1 MLTIAQIF
9 YSLTI
14 SQPVFSRIANGLWVA
29 FVVND
34 GLLKVSPVVQV
45 YFSRASFKISE
56 FILGRHCFATNVILQ
71 LRRKG
76 KKMMEH

>member
-1 MLTIAQIF
+1 M
-9 YSLTI
+9 
-14 SQPVFSRIANGLWVA
+14 A

>member
-1 MLTIAQIF
+1 MPTIAQIF

-14 SQPVFSRIANGLWVA
+14 SQPVFSRIANGLWVT

-34 GLLKVSPVVQV
+34 GLLKVSPGVQV
-45 YFSRASFKISE
+45 YFSRASFKIPE
-56 FILGRHCFATNVILQ
+56 FILGRHCFATNAVLQ

>member
-1 MLTIAQIF
+1 MPTIAQIF

-14 SQPVFSRIANGLWVA
+14 SQPVFSRIANGLWVT

-34 GLLKVSPVVQV
+34 GLLKVSPGIQI
-45 YFSRASFKISE
+45 YFSRTSFKISE
-56 FILGRHCFATNVILQ
+56 FILGRHCFATNVVLQ